1 MPMGARRGSG
11 LGRASGAWARL
22 RDWSPGAVEWLR
34 PRGLAERG
42 DGDAGAARPRLGFPV
57 VRAVG
62 QGGEKLV
69 HGPAQGAGAQTVH
82 HPHLGEAGAERTVEV
97 LPECVDRLTGPAPDQ
112 VDLPRNVGRPLDRDR
127 DPLPRRWP
135 LDHAELIGSNLE
147 LEAAAPDARAL
158 ADDLDELAADA
169 APHYLDHVAGDRRAR
184 DATFRRERGGAR
196 SDLRLRVAH
205 EVTQGRR
212 VGSLPEL
219 VEQCPAPTLEL
230 VQETARRLEILDPTL
245 SLARAQLTGER
256 LGVGARR
263 REPAPLFLGLRTPR
277 LEPQA
282 RFLQPGHGARQV
294 TALSRQ
300 QPLRG
305 LERAR
310 GQAVATRD
318 RQRQALPDGVIRE
331 PEARCAGDRV
341 DVEGRDVEPRTG
353 EGEGL
358 HLREVRGEDDARAAL
373 EEVVQHADGERRA
386 LDRIRARARLVE
398 QDERSG
404 PRRPGDG
411 GEILR
416 VGREGREITVDRL
429 LVAEVG
435 RASWRERAT

>member
-34 PRGLAERG
+34 PRGLA
-42 DGDAGAARPRLGFPV
+42 
-57 VRAVG
+57 
-62 QGGEKLV
+62 
-69 HGPAQGAGAQTVH
+69 
-82 HPHLGEAGAERTVEV
+82 
-97 LPECVDRLTGPAPDQ
+97 
-112 VDLPRNVGRPLDRDR
+112 
-127 DPLPRRWP
+127 
-135 LDHAELIGSNLE
+135 
-147 LEAAAPDARAL
+147 
-158 ADDLDELAADA
+158 DLDELAADA

-305 LERAR
+305 LER
-310 GQAVATRD
+310 
-318 RQRQALPDGVIRE
+318 
-331 PEARCAGDRV
+331 
-341 DVEGRDVEPRTG
+341 
-353 EGEGL
+353 
-358 HLREVRGEDDARAAL
+358 
-373 EEVVQHADGERRA
+373 
-386 LDRIRARARLVE
+386 
-398 QDERSG
+398 
-404 PRRPGDG
+404 
-411 GEILR
+411 
-416 VGREGREITVDRL
+416 
-429 LVAEVG
+429 
-435 RASWRERAT
+435 